1 MIFALA
7 AWAVIQV
14 LALFALRQWSRLPHK
29 PDNVVHLGTYR
40 ARRAS

>member
-1 MIFALA
+1 MTLILA
-7 AWAVIQV
+7 AWAALQV

-29 PDNVVHLGTYR
+29 PDNVAHLDTYR